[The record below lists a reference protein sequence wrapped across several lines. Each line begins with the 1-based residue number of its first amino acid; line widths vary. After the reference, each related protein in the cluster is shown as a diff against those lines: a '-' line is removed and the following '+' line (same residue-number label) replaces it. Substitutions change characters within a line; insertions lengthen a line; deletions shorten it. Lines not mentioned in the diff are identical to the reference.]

1 MMQEILHG
9 SLFLNNN
16 LYLKVTEIKNMLN
29 PLNALENNAYMN
41 KLANHS
47 YSEYLFIKYI
57 LIFYGKLTML
67 FLLLELCR
75 EMGLALDIYKQ
86 RKTNRK
92 LQRILEEN

>member
-41 KLANHS
+41 KLANPQ
-47 YSEYLFIKYI
+47 L
-57 LIFYGKLTML
+57 
-67 FLLLELCR
+67 
-75 EMGLALDIYKQ
+75 
-86 RKTNRK
+86 
-92 LQRILEEN
+92 